1 MAKET
6 TKMVSSITLK
16 VIDNYEKFVP
26 ATLKVYFV
34 RVCVRDCAGAIRVGS
49 LGNDKPLKPIWFYG

>member
-6 TKMVSSITLK
+6 TKMVSSITLR

-26 ATLKVYFV
+26 ATLKVYF
-34 RVCVRDCAGAIRVGS
+34 VRDCAGAIRVGS